1 LSSDIPF
8 YLSAV
13 RRIIE
18 AIEEEG
24 EGEEG
29 GVGDF
34 QEGKHTKVMCKD
46 VQDDYYSAVSDDD
59 DDDGDGREC
68 VEDEDEGTGEYFGS
82 RQQSIS
88 SKAKSNQ
95 SRDRNKSNS
104 SCSSDSNNKHNSGG
118 SSSSCTVDSKNNSN
132 SGEHVQNNCGTVV
145 QVIEND
151 MLSNNAGRAGD
162 VYRSLRQ
169 R

>member
-1 LSSDIPF
+1 
-8 YLSAV
+8 
-13 RRIIE
+13 
-18 AIEEEG
+18 
-24 EGEEG
+24 
-29 GVGDF
+29 
-34 QEGKHTKVMCKD
+34 MCKD

-59 DDDGDGREC
+59 DDDGREC

-82 RQQSIS
+82 RQQSNS
-88 SKAKSNQ
+88 CNAKSNR
-95 SRDRNKSNS
+95 SRDRNKYNNS
-104 SCSSDSNNKHNSGG
+104 CNSDSNNKHNS

-132 SGEHVQNNCGTVV
+132 NGEHVLNNCGTVV